1 MRVNRACFV
10 LGVVSVVWFAGGHA
24 IAAEVEPVFPGKHWQ
39 TRTPAELG
47 LDAAGLARFS
57 EIVGGRGC
65 VVRYGYMA
73 YTWGDATRAAD
84 VASASKPFYSH
95 LMFQAIVEGRLAGPD
110 VKVAK
115 YRPELNSLD
124 ANLGYKDR
132 QMTFRHLAYQTA
144 CLGYREPPGTAFDYN
159 DRTMALFWDTLVN
172 VVYGVPW
179 EEADARLFRPKLADP
194 LEFEDAFTANGGKSG
209 RPNIS
214 PRDFARFGLLYLNR
228 GKWRDR
234 QVFDARYAAM
244 AISEPLRLSIP
255 RTKGEPAE
263 TVPTRSIGG
272 KGNQCDHN
280 GGYSWLWWLN
290 RPARDGHLWYA
301 DAPGD
306 MFMAL
311 GHGGRRGMAVMPSL
325 GLIVSWND
333 AGELHVERSLG
344 DRAFAAL
351 ARAAGWKPAEPR
363 PSEESRPAPDETV
376 ERMPLREGQDELDD
390 PAAPRGQIL
399 IDPKRP
405 QWLKRNGGRHVFIC
419 VSAWAKPSSLGDEV
433 ALWVRRAG
441 R

>member
-1 MRVNRACFV
+1 MRVN
-10 LGVVSVVWFAGGHA
+10 LAGPAVGFLLLTWLAAGHA
-24 IAAEVEPVFPGKHWQ
+24 IAAEVQPVFPEKHWQ
-39 TRTPAELG
+39 SRTPAELG

-57 EIVGGRGC
+57 AMVGGRGC
-65 VVRYGYMA
+65 VVRHGYMA
-73 YTWGDATRAAD
+73 YTWGDAARAAD

-95 LMFQAIVEGRLAGPD
+95 LMFQAIAEGRLAGPD
-110 VKVAK
+110 EKVAK
-115 YRPELNSLD
+115 YRPELNSLN

-194 LEFEDAFTANGGKSG
+194 LEFEDTFTANGVKPG

-244 AISEPLRLSIP
+244 AISEPLPLSIP
-255 RTKGEPAE
+255 RTKAEPAE
-263 TVPTRSIGG
+263 TCPTRSIGG
-272 KGNQCDHN
+272 GGNQGDHN

-290 RPARDGHLWYA
+290 RPARDGRPWYA

-311 GHGGRRGMAVMPSL
+311 GHNGRRGMAVMPSL

-333 AGELHVERSLG
+333 AGELHGDRSLG
-344 DRAFAAL
+344 NRAFAAL
-351 ARAAGWKPAEPR
+351 AQAAGWKP
-363 PSEESRPAPDETV
+363 
-376 ERMPLREGQDELDD
+376 
-390 PAAPRGQIL
+390 
-399 IDPKRP
+399 K
-405 QWLKRNGGRHVFIC
+405 
-419 VSAWAKPSSLGDEV
+419 
-433 ALWVRRAG
+433 
-441 R
+441 